1 MCRIGLPVLFSTLAL
16 LLVLASAAAAGPPG
30 CDAPPGT
37 AGPVQYCET
46 LPTSQGSQDVTQP
59 ASRPLS
65 ATLPKPVGSAL
76 DEAGVLGEVLM
87 AMPTGTLLSPP
98 HGKPGLANPARE
110 AAAEKAAFDPR
121 LNALTPGPAETSSS
135 AIGAVARSGAKF
147 QMGFNLA
154 LVLILVFLAGCSLR
168 TRNLGRRS
176 AG

>member
-1 MCRIGLPVLFSTLAL
+1 M
-16 LLVLASAAAAGPPG
+16 
-30 CDAPPGT
+30 
-37 AGPVQYCET
+37 QYCET

-98 HGKPGLANPARE
+98 HGKSGLTSPARE
-110 AAAEKAAFDPR
+110 AAAEKASFDPR
-121 LNALTPGPAETSSS
+121 LNALTPGPAESSSS
-135 AIGAVARSGAKF
+135 AIGAVARGGAKF

-176 AG
+176 DG

>member
-1 MCRIGLPVLFSTLAL
+1 
-16 LLVLASAAAAGPPG
+16 
-30 CDAPPGT
+30 
-37 AGPVQYCET
+37 VQYCET
-46 LPTSQGSQDVTQP
+46 LPTSQGSQDVTRP

-76 DEAGVLGEVLM
+76 DDAGVLGEVLM

-98 HGKPGLANPARE
+98 HGKPGLTNPARK
-110 AAAEKAAFDPR
+110 AAAENASFDPR
-121 LNALTPGPAETSSS
+121 LNALIPGPAETSSS
-135 AIGAVARSGAKF
+135 AIGAVARGGARF

-176 AG
+176 DG

>member
-1 MCRIGLPVLFSTLAL
+1 
-16 LLVLASAAAAGPPG
+16 
-30 CDAPPGT
+30 
-37 AGPVQYCET
+37 VQYCET
-46 LPTSQGSQDVTQP
+46 LPTSQGSQDVSQP

-65 ATLPKPVGSAL
+65 ATLPKPVRSAL

-98 HGKPGLANPARE
+98 HGKPGFSNPARA
-110 AAAEKAAFDPR
+110 AAAERAAFDPR
-121 LNALTPGPAETSSS
+121 LNALTPGPAESSSS
-135 AIGAVARSGAKF
+135 AIGAVARGGASF

-176 AG
+176 DG